1 MITRFFLFWFVLTAI
16 AFGWTWLVA
25 KPDKTLAKMWL
36 KRALQS
42 AVVSVVLIG
51 ALLLLNNISGV

>member
-1 MITRFFLFWFVLTAI
+1 MIARFFLIWFVLTAI
-16 AFGWTWLVA
+16 AFGWTYFVA

-36 KRALQS
+36 RRVLQS
-42 AVVSVVLIG
+42 AAIAVALLG